1 MKDKWIK
8 YNELRIAGDRKSANQ
23 LLAEFIITLKQQD
36 KSTIENFVDQIC
48 SLTLEIDKQVLAN
61 NGTEVSNNLTRI
73 QHPLFKEII
82 LPVLTEKFLTNS
94 PKHIKWIGQLE
105 QFFYSDYSLT
115 TNFLNQLSIEGFFE
129 TRYFFEKS
137 FLLENKQDTLTLLLN
152 RIAQDIDY
160 YTHEVPSGVIVEP
173 EVLDQEL
180 TYFTKYWELSE
191 NKHLWERNLNAWKF
205 IAKHWRLYRDL
216 QNQYDSF
223 SDYLQKNEIELE

>member
-8 YNELRIAGDRKSANQ
+8 YNELRIAGDKKSANQ

-61 NGTEVSNNLTRI
+61 NGTEVSNNSTRI

-82 LPVLTEKFLTNS
+82 LPVLTEKFLKNS

-115 TNFLNQLSIEGFFE
+115 TNFLNQLSVEGFFE

-180 TYFTKYWELSE
+180 TYFTKYW
-191 NKHLWERNLNAWKF
+191 
-205 IAKHWRLYRDL
+205 
-216 QNQYDSF
+216 
-223 SDYLQKNEIELE
+223 